1 MASIA
6 DVYVIVLPG
15 NARPRLPCRGHRRPT
30 RPHPCPVPRRT
41 IMLTVNE
48 FRRLF
53 DTLLLGTT
61 EPWSTCCTGQPCV
74 DTPGIRRS
82 VGNYRPGTD
91 SMSRVLVGRALR
103 GRKCEGR
110 CAAVEL
116 GDVLPLERAGQH
128 VVVDAPP
135 RGSSWPAPWVTA
147 RINRRCE
154 EILFRQQWAGQISV
168 PIVQAQQPMR

>member
-6 DVYVIVLPG
+6 DVHVTVLP
-15 NARPRLPCRGHRRPT
+15 AMLAHAFLAVATADQRDRI
-30 RPHPCPVPRRT
+30 PVPRRT
-41 IMLTVNE
+41 IMSTVNE

-103 GRKCEGR
+103 GRKCEG
-110 CAAVEL
+110 
-116 GDVLPLERAGQH
+116 DVPL
-128 VVVDAPP
+128 
-135 RGSSWPAPWVTA
+135 S
-147 RINRRCE
+147 N
-154 EILFRQQWAGQISV
+154 WAMVYLLNGPVST
-168 PIVQAQQPMR
+168 